1 MRPGLFHR
9 SLGLAVFP
17 LALGFYLELPA
28 CGSHDNQGSDG
39 GVSKTVSWTAVPDP
53 SVLGY
58 KLYWG
63 TISHQYD
70 SHVDVG
76 GNVSYTV
83 SGLRPGTTYFFA
95 VSAYNAGGESNLSAE
110 VSSDVQ

>member
-1 MRPGLFHR
+1 MRPGFVQR
-9 SLGLAVFP
+9 SLGFFMFALV
-17 LALGFYLELPA
+17 LGFYLGLPA
-28 CGSHDNQGSDG
+28 CGSEDHQESADS
-39 GVSKTVSWTAVPDP
+39 VSKTVSWTAEPDP

-70 SHVDVG
+70 SHADVG
-76 GNVSYTV
+76 RNDTYTV
-83 SGLRPGTTYFFA
+83 SGLRRGTTYFFA
-95 VSAYNAGGESNLSAE
+95 VSAYGVGGESDLSAE